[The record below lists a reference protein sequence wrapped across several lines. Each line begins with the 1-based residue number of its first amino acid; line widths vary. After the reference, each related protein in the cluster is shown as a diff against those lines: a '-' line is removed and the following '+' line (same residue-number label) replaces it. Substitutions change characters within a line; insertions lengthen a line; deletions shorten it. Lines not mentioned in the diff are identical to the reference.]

1 MQAERR
7 TEDKRVLGGI
17 KGLETAYMTKV
28 RVIDKGLLDEVSTQA
43 KASPRLRMNYNFHQS
58 LYEKCHRMLN
68 AVEPGTD
75 IPIHRHPDKDE
86 SFVILRGKVRVTTH
100 NDDGSIIEEVVLSQ
114 ESGDYGVDIPKNVWH
129 KLESLEPASVIFEC
143 KAGPYVP
150 HDQDGIL
157 HLGEPRNY
165 G

>member
-7 TEDKRVLGGI
+7 TEDKRVFSTI
-17 KGLETAYMTKV
+17 KGFETTYMTKV
-28 RVIDKGLLDEVSTQA
+28 RVINKNLLDEVSAQA

-58 LYEKCHRMLN
+58 LDEKCHRMLN

-75 IPIHRHPDKDE
+75 IPIHRYSDKDE
-86 SFVILRGKVRVTTH
+86 SFVILRGKVRSTTY
-100 NDDGSIIEEVVLSQ
+100 NDDGTVIDSVILCQ
-114 ESGDYGVDIPKNVWH
+114 EDGIYGVDIPKGVWH

-150 HDQDGIL
+150 HDAEGIL
-157 HLGEPRNY
+157 KV
-165 G
+165 